1 MAAKHKEIINLDALI
16 PRDDVEAKRPKASKG
31 VIQVTE
37 LAVGKHFYGLLRKPL
52 FQRETNDWDVDNVVS
67 LIRSFRNGHLIPAVI
82 LWSADGS
89 TFVIDGAHRLS
100 VFVAWVNDDYGDG
113 AISQAFF
120 KHQIPKAQLSAARK
134 CRELIKAE
142 GLEYAE
148 LQRLTLLPSRTQD
161 QLAWSTNIAQPIET
175 QWVVGDADVALQ
187 SFLDINQRSVE
198 IDPTERY
205 MIVERKAPTI
215 VAARALVSAGRGHAY
230 WGSFDPQNVEEIE
243 KYAKNIYDAIFEPE
257 NAQPH
262 THTELQPAGM
272 AQTANGLRL
281 ALELV
286 NIIAGVK
293 GGTSNMAA
301 DTDGSQTLRVL
312 AKVWGVVKYVAGNEP
327 ASLSLHPGVYFWGTT
342 GNHRPSM
349 FLAVVSFVQEL
360 IQKDELVH
368 FTLHRAQLEEFL
380 VGKNAPGQQILSRY
394 GGWKRS
400 LEPIQ
405 KLLRQIL
412 DGLKAGKTEDEI
424 SVIVAAL
431 SGGAVIPEKTKS
443 DVWKETRSAARIKA
457 SLDSAQRCG
466 ICRARLVLLHA
477 SDDHIERRVEGG
489 HSGQGNAQL
498 THHYCNHGFKEHFA
512 QLRLAV
518 PTIAVPT
525 KSVSA
530 NGTQTGA

>member
-1 MAAKHKEIINLDALI
+1 MAKKQKETVNLDALI
-16 PRDDVEAKRPKASKG
+16 PRDDVETKNPKASKG

-37 LAVGKHFYGLLRKPL
+37 LALGRHFYGLLHKPL
-52 FQRETNDWDVDNVVS
+52 FQRETNDWGVDNVVS
-67 LIRSFRNGHLIPAVI
+67 LVRSFRNGHLIPAVI

-120 KHQIPKAQLSAARK
+120 KHQIPKSQRDAARK
-134 CRELIKAE
+134 CRDQIKAE

-148 LQRLTLLPSRTQD
+148 LQKLTLLSNRTPE

-230 WGSFDPQNVEEIE
+230 WGAFEEQHVEDIE
-243 KYAKNIYDAIFEPE
+243 RYAKNIYDAIFEPE
-257 NAQPH
+257 DAQPH
-262 THTELQPAGM
+262 THIELQPAGM

-286 NIIAGVK
+286 NIVTGVK
-293 GGTSNMAA
+293 AGTNNMPA
-301 DTDGSQTLRVL
+301 DIDGSQTSRVL
-312 AKVWGVVKYVAGNEP
+312 AQVWGVVKYVAGDEP
-327 ASLSLHPGVYFWGTT
+327 ASLSLHPAVYFWGTT

-349 FLAVVSFVQEL
+349 FLAVVLFVQEL
-360 IQKDELVH
+360 MQKNELVK
-368 FTLHRAQLEEFL
+368 FTLHRAKLEEL
-380 VGKNAPGQQILSRY
+380 LIGKGNLGQQILGRY

-400 LEPIQ
+400 LEPI
-405 KLLRQIL
+405 KNLLRQIL
-412 DGLKAGKTEDEI
+412 DELEAGKNEAEI
-424 SVIVAAL
+424 LAGITTLGAAATNDVSV
-431 SGGAVIPEKTKS
+431 KS
-443 DVWKETRSAARIKA
+443 DTWKETRSAARIKA
-457 SLDSAQRCG
+457 SLASAQRCA
-466 ICRARLVLLHA
+466 ICKARLVLSHA
-477 SDDHIERRVEGG
+477 SDDHIQRRVDGG
-489 HSGQGNAQL
+489 HSGQDNAQL
-498 THHYCNHGFKEHFA
+498 VHHYCNHGFKEYFA
-512 QLRLAV
+512 QRDEPLPEIDLPA
-518 PTIAVPT
+518 
-525 KSVSA
+525 
-530 NGTQTGA
+530 

>member
-1 MAAKHKEIINLDALI
+1 MATKHKETVNLDALI
-16 PRDDVEAKRPKASKG
+16 PRDDVEAKKPKAIKG

-37 LAVGKHFYGLLRKPL
+37 LAIGKHFYGLLRKPL

-67 LIRSFRNGHLIPAVI
+67 LVHSFRNGHLIPAVI

-113 AISQAFF
+113 VISQAFF
-120 KHQIPKAQLSAARK
+120 KHQIPKSQVNSARK
-134 CRELIKAE
+134 CRDQIKAK

-148 LQRLTLLPSRTQD
+148 LQKLTLLQSRTPD

-175 QWVVGDADVALQ
+175 QWVLGDAGVALQ

-215 VAARALVSAGRGHAY
+215 IAARALVGAGRGHAY
-230 WGSFDPQNVEEIE
+230 WGSFDEKYVAEIE

-257 NAQPH
+257 GAQPH

-272 AQTANGLRL
+272 AQTANGLRM

-286 NIIAGVK
+286 NIITGVRT
-293 GGTSNMAA
+293 GTASMEA
-301 DTDGSQTLRVL
+301 DTDGSQTSRVL
-312 AKVWGVVKYVAGNEP
+312 SKVWGVIKYVAGNEP
-327 ASLSLHPGVYFWGTT
+327 ASLSLHPAVYFWGTT

-349 FLAVVSFVQEL
+349 FLAVVSFIQEL
-360 IQKDELVH
+360 VQKDELVQ

-405 KLLRQIL
+405 KLLRQIF
-412 DGLKAGKTEDEI
+412 DGLKSGKTEMEI
-424 SVIVAAL
+424 LNIISTAV
-431 SGGAVIPEKTKS
+431 GGGGSNGETVKS
-443 DVWKETRSAARIKA
+443 DAWKETRSAARIKA
-457 SLDSAQRCG
+457 SLNSAQRCA
-466 ICRARLVLLHA
+466 ICQARLVLVHA
-477 SDDHIERRVEGG
+477 SDDHIQRRVDGG
-489 HSGQGNAQL
+489 HSGQDNAQL

-512 QLRLAV
+512 QAKKPV
-518 PTIAVPT
+518 PEIVLHA
-525 KSVSA
+525 
-530 NGTQTGA
+530 TQG

>member
-1 MAAKHKEIINLDALI
+1 MATKQKETVNLDALI
-16 PRDDVEAKRPKASKG
+16 PRDDVETKKPKASKG

-37 LAVGKHFYGLLRKPL
+37 LALGRHFYGLLHKPL
-52 FQRETNDWDVDNVVS
+52 FQRETNDWGVDNVVS
-67 LIRSFRNGHLIPAVI
+67 LVRSFRNGHLIPAVI

-113 AISQAFF
+113 VISQAFF
-120 KHQIPKAQLSAARK
+120 KHQIPKSQRDAARK
-134 CRELIKAE
+134 CRDQIKAE

-148 LQRLTLLPSRTQD
+148 LQKLTLIPSRTPE

-215 VAARALVSAGRGHAY
+215 VAARALVSSGRGHAY
-230 WGSFDPQNVEEIE
+230 WGAFEAQHVADIE

-262 THTELQPAGM
+262 THIELQPAGM

-286 NIIAGVK
+286 NIITGLKA
-293 GGTSNMAA
+293 GTSNIPA
-301 DTDGSQTLRVL
+301 DIDGSQTSRVL
-312 AKVWGVVKYVAGNEP
+312 AQVWGVVKYVAGDEP
-327 ASLSLHPGVYFWGTT
+327 ASLSLHPAVYFWGTT

-349 FLAVVSFVQEL
+349 FLAVVLFVQEL
-360 IQKDELVH
+360 IQKNELVK
-368 FTLHRAQLEEFL
+368 FTLHRAKLEEL
-380 VGKNAPGQQILSRY
+380 LIGKGNLGQQILSRY

-400 LEPIQ
+400 LEPI
-405 KLLRQIL
+405 KTLLRRIL
-412 DGLKAGKTEDEI
+412 DELDAGKSEAEI
-424 SVIVAAL
+424 LAGISTLSVAAT
-431 SGGAVIPEKTKS
+431 SDGNVKS
-443 DVWKETRSAARIKA
+443 DTWKETRSAARIKA
-457 SLDSAQRCG
+457 SLASAPRCA
-466 ICRARLVLLHA
+466 ICKARLVLPHA
-477 SDDHIERRVEGG
+477 SDDHIQRRTDGG
-489 HSGQGNAQL
+489 QSGQDNAQL
-498 THHYCNHGFKEHFA
+498 VHHYCNHGFKEHFA
-512 QLRLAV
+512 QKGEPLPEIDLPA
-518 PTIAVPT
+518 
-525 KSVSA
+525 
-530 NGTQTGA
+530 

>member
-1 MAAKHKEIINLDALI
+1 MASKQKESVNLDALI
-16 PRDDVEAKRPKASKG
+16 PRDDVEAKQPKPSKG

-37 LAVGKHFYGLLRKPL
+37 LALGKHFYGLLRKPL
-52 FQRETNDWDVDNVVS
+52 FQRETNDWGVDNVVS

-120 KHQIPKAQLSAARK
+120 KHQIPKTQIAAARK
-134 CRELIKAE
+134 CRQQIKAL

-148 LQRLTLLPSRTQD
+148 LQKLTLLPSRTPE
-161 QLAWSTNIAQPIET
+161 QLSWSTNIAQPIET

-230 WGSFDPQNVEEIE
+230 WGAFDPKYVKEIE
-243 KYAKNIYDAIFEPE
+243 GYAKNIYDAIFEPE

-286 NIIAGVK
+286 NIVTGGKSGAG
-293 GGTSNMAA
+293 NMAA
-301 DTDGSQTLRVL
+301 DLDGSQTSRVL
-312 AKVWGVVKYVAGNEP
+312 AKVWGIVKYVAGDEP
-327 ASLSLHPGVYFWGTT
+327 ASLSLHPAVYFWGTT

-349 FLAVVSFVQEL
+349 FLAVVAFVQEL
-360 IQKDELVH
+360 IQKNELVT
-368 FTLHRAQLEEFL
+368 FTLHRAKLEEFL
-380 VGKNAPGQQILSRY
+380 IGKNAPGQQILGRY

-400 LEPIQ
+400 LDPIQ
-405 KLLRQIL
+405 KLLREIL
-412 DGLKAGKTEDEI
+412 DGLKQSKPETEILNAI
-424 SVIVAAL
+424 SSL
-431 SGGAVIPEKTKS
+431 GAVTSNSEPVRS
-443 DVWKETRSAARIKA
+443 SAWKETRSAARIKA
-457 SLDSAQRCG
+457 SLESAPRCA
-466 ICRARLVLLHA
+466 ICKARLVLLHA
-477 SDDHIERRVEGG
+477 SDDHIQRRIDGG
-489 HSGQGNAQL
+489 HSGEDNAQL
-498 THHYCNHGFKEHFA
+498 THHYCNHGFKEHYA
-512 QLRLAV
+512 QLRQPIPEIVL
-518 PTIAVPT
+518 PT
-525 KSVSA
+525 K
-530 NGTQTGA
+530 N

>member
-1 MAAKHKEIINLDALI
+1 MATRQKETVNLDALI
-16 PRDDVEAKRPKASKG
+16 QRDDVEAKKPKPSKG
-31 VIQVTE
+31 DIQVTE

-52 FQRETNDWDVDNVVS
+52 FQRETNDWGVDNVVS
-67 LIRSFRNGHLIPAVI
+67 LVRSFRNGHLIPAVI

-113 AISQAFF
+113 PISQAFF
-120 KHQIPKAQLSAARK
+120 KHQIPKSQRDTAKK
-134 CRELIKAE
+134 CRDKIKEE
-142 GLEYAE
+142 GLEFGE
-148 LQRLTLLPSRTQD
+148 LQKLTLLPNRTQE
-161 QLAWSTNIAQPIET
+161 QLAWSTNIAQPLET
-175 QWVVGDADVALQ
+175 QWVMGDADVALQ

-230 WGSFDPQNVEEIE
+230 WGAFDKQHVEEIE

-262 THTELQPAGM
+262 TDTELQPAGM

-286 NIIAGVK
+286 NIVT
-293 GGTSNMAA
+293 GTKSGTQKMQPDA
-301 DTDGSQTLRVL
+301 DGSQTSREL
-312 AKVWGVVKYVAGNEP
+312 AKVWGTIKHLAGNQP
-327 ASLSLHPGVYFWGTT
+327 ASLSLHPAVYFWGTT

-360 IQKDELVH
+360 AQKRELVK
-368 FTLHRAQLEEFL
+368 FTLHRARLEEFL
-380 VGKNAPGQQILSRY
+380 IGKDNLGQQILGRY

-400 LEPIQ
+400 LEPI
-405 KLLRQIL
+405 KDLLWQIL
-412 DGLKAGKTEDEI
+412 QGLDAGKSDEEIFADI
-424 SVIVAAL
+424 SVLGV
-431 SGGAVIPEKTKS
+431 GASKDEK
-443 DVWKETRSAARIKA
+443 VNPGNWKETRSAARIRA
-457 SLDSAQRCG
+457 SLASAQRCA
-466 ICRARLVLLHA
+466 ICKARLVLSHA
-477 SDDHIERRVEGG
+477 SDDHIVRRADGG
-489 HSGQGNAQL
+489 HSGQDNAQL

-512 QLRLAV
+512 HLKQPV
-518 PTIAVPT
+518 PVI
-525 KSVSA
+525 VSPV
-530 NGTQTGA
+530 

>member
-1 MAAKHKEIINLDALI
+1 MAAKQKEVVNLDALI
-16 PRDDVEAKRPKASKG
+16 PRDDVESKKPKASKG

-37 LAVGKHFYGLLRKPL
+37 LAIGRHFYGLLRKPL

-120 KHQIPKAQLSAARK
+120 KHQIPKSQLGAARK
-134 CRELIKAE
+134 CREKIKSE

-148 LQRLTLLPSRTQD
+148 LQKLTLLPNRTQE
-161 QLAWSTNIAQPIET
+161 QLAWSSNIAQPIET

-230 WGSFDPQNVEEIE
+230 WGAFDPKYVVEIE
-243 KYAKNIYDAIFEPE
+243 KYAKHIYDAIFEPE

-286 NIIAGVK
+286 NVITGVK
-293 GGTSNMAA
+293 GGASNMEA
-301 DTDGSQTLRVL
+301 DTDGSQTSRVL
-312 AKVWGVVKYVAGNEP
+312 SKVWGVVKYLAGNEP
-327 ASLSLHPGVYFWGTT
+327 ASLSLHPAVYFWGTT

-349 FLAVVSFVQEL
+349 FLAVVSFIQEL
-360 IQKDELVH
+360 IQKDELAS
-368 FTLHRAQLEEFL
+368 FTVHRAQIEEFL

-400 LEPIQ
+400 LDPIQ
-405 KLLRQIL
+405 KLLRQIF
-412 DGLKAGKTEDEI
+412 DGLKGGKTEQEI
-424 SVIVAAL
+424 LDMISSLGAGASNNEAA
-431 SGGAVIPEKTKS
+431 KS
-443 DVWKETRSAARIKA
+443 DKWKETRSAARIKA
-457 SLDSAQRCG
+457 SLDSAQRCA
-466 ICRARLVLLHA
+466 ICQARLVILHA
-477 SDDHIERRVEGG
+477 SDDHIQRRADGG
-489 HSGQGNAQL
+489 HSGHENAQL
-498 THHYCNHGFKEHFA
+498 THHYCNHGFKEHYA
-512 QLRLAV
+512 QLKQAL
-518 PTIAVPT
+518 PEIAAPVT
-525 KSVSA
+525 K
-530 NGTQTGA
+530 G

>member
-1 MAAKHKEIINLDALI
+1 MATRQKEIVNLDALI
-16 PRDDVEAKRPKASKG
+16 PRDDVEAKKPKASKG

-37 LAVGKHFYGLLRKPL
+37 LAVGRHFYGLLRKPL

-67 LIRSFRNGHLIPAVI
+67 LVRSFRNGHLIPAVI
-82 LWSADGS
+82 LWSADGT

-113 AISQAFF
+113 PISQAFF
-120 KHQIPKAQLSAARK
+120 KHQIPKSQLIAAQK
-134 CRELIKAE
+134 CREKIKAE

-148 LQRLTLLPSRTQD
+148 LQKLTLLPNRTEE
-161 QLAWSTNIAQPIET
+161 QLEWSTNIAQPVET

-230 WGSFDPQNVEEIE
+230 WGDFDPAHVVEIE
-243 KYAKNIYDAIFEPE
+243 RYAKNIYDAIFEPE

-262 THTELQPAGM
+262 THTELQPAGL

-286 NIIAGVK
+286 NIVAGVK
-293 GGTSNMAA
+293 GKTDNM
-301 DTDGSQTLRVL
+301 DPDVDGSQTLRVL
-312 AKVWGVVKYVAGNEP
+312 SKVWGVVKYVAGNEP
-327 ASLSLHPGVYFWGTT
+327 ASLSLHPAVYFWGTT

-349 FLAVVSFVQEL
+349 FLAVVSFVQDLLQKNEL
-360 IQKDELVH
+360 ST
-368 FTLHRAQLEEFL
+368 FTLHRAQLEEYL
-380 VGKNAPGQQILSRY
+380 IGKNAPGQQILSRY

-405 KLLRQIL
+405 RLLRQIFE
-412 DGLKAGKTEDEI
+412 GLKAGKTEREI
-424 SVIVAAL
+424 SEILFAVA
-431 SGGAVIPEKTKS
+431 GGETNNETK
-443 DVWKETRSAARIKA
+443 VENWKETRSAARIRA
-457 SLDSAQRCG
+457 SLESARRCA
-466 ICRARLVLLHA
+466 ICKARLVMVHA
-477 SDDHIERRVEGG
+477 SDDHIQRRVDGG
-489 HSGQGNAQL
+489 HSGPDNAQL
-498 THHYCNHGFKEHFA
+498 THRFCNHGFKEHYA
-512 QLRLAV
+512 QLREPIPVIPDPA
-518 PTIAVPT
+518 TI
-525 KSVSA
+525 
-530 NGTQTGA
+530 G

>member
-1 MAAKHKEIINLDALI
+1 MAVKQKEIVNLDALI
-16 PRDDVEAKRPKASKG
+16 PRDDVEAKKPKASKG

-52 FQRETNDWDVDNVVS
+52 FQRETNDWGVDNVVS
-67 LIRSFRNGHLIPAVI
+67 LVRSFRNGHLIPAVI

-113 AISQAFF
+113 ILSQSFF
-120 KHQIPKAQLSAARK
+120 KHQIPKSQLNAARK
-134 CRELIKAE
+134 CREQIKIE

-148 LQRLTLLPSRTQD
+148 LQKLTLLPSRTPE

-230 WGSFDPQNVEEIE
+230 WGTFDPKYVVEIE

-286 NIIAGVK
+286 NIITGMKAGAA
-293 GGTSNMAA
+293 GMAA
-301 DTDGSQTLRVL
+301 DTDGSQTSRVL
-312 AKVWGVVKYVAGNEP
+312 AKVWGVIKYVAGDEP
-327 ASLSLHPGVYFWGTT
+327 ASLSLHPAVYFWGTT

-349 FLAVVSFVQEL
+349 FLAVVSFIQEL
-360 IQKDELVH
+360 IQKGELAT
-368 FTLHRAQLEEFL
+368 FTVHRAQLEEFL
-380 VGKNAPGQQILSRY
+380 IGKNAPGQQILSRY

-400 LEPIQ
+400 LEPVQ

-412 DGLKAGKTEDEI
+412 DGLKAGKTEYEI
-424 SVIVAAL
+424 L
-431 SGGAVIPEKTKS
+431 DTIPTMGKGVSNNETVKS
-443 DVWKETRSAARIKA
+443 DTWKETRGATRIKA
-457 SLDSAQRCG
+457 SLDSAQRCA
-466 ICRARLVLLHA
+466 ICQARLVLLHA
-477 SDDHIERRVEGG
+477 SDDHIQRRADGG
-489 HSGQGNAQL
+489 DSGQENAQL
-498 THHYCNHGFKEHFA
+498 THHYCNHGFKEHYA
-512 QLRLAV
+512 QARQ
-518 PTIAVPT
+518 PIPEIAIQVT
-525 KSVSA
+525 K
-530 NGTQTGA
+530 

>member
-1 MAAKHKEIINLDALI
+1 MAVKQKETVNLDALI
-16 PRDDVEAKRPKASKG
+16 QRDDVEAKNPKASKG
-31 VIQVTE
+31 AIQVTE
-37 LAVGKHFYGLLRKPL
+37 LALGKHFYGLLRKPL
-52 FQRETNDWDVDNVVS
+52 FQRETNDWGVDNVVS
-67 LIRSFRNGHLIPAVI
+67 LVRSFRNGHLIPAVI

-120 KHQIPKAQLSAARK
+120 KHQIPKSQRDAARK
-134 CRELIKAE
+134 CRERIKAE

-148 LQRLTLLPSRTQD
+148 LQKLTLLPTRTPA
-161 QLAWSTNIAQPIET
+161 QLAWSTNIAQPVET

-205 MIVERKAPTI
+205 MIVERKAATI

-230 WGSFDPQNVEEIE
+230 WGTFDPQHVADIE

-262 THTELQPAGM
+262 THSELQPAGM

-286 NIIAGVK
+286 NIVTDIKAG
-293 GGTSNMAA
+293 SRNMSV
-301 DTDGSQTLRVL
+301 DIDGSQTSRVL
-312 AKVWGVVKYVAGNEP
+312 AQVWGVVKYVAGDES
-327 ASLSLHPGVYFWGTT
+327 ASLSLHPAVYFWGTT

-360 IQKDELVH
+360 IQKNELIK
-368 FTLHRAQLEEFL
+368 FTLHRAQIEEVL
-380 VGKNAPGQQILSRY
+380 VGKGNLGQQILSRY

-400 LEPIQ
+400 LEPI
-405 KLLRQIL
+405 KNLLRQLL
-412 DGLKAGKTEDEI
+412 DGFDSGKDASEI
-424 SVIVAAL
+424 LTSIPA
-431 SGGAVIPEKTKS
+431 SGVGASSDGGIKS
-443 DVWKETRSAARIKA
+443 DTWKETRSASRIKA
-457 SLDSAQRCG
+457 SLASAPRCA
-466 ICRARLVLLHA
+466 ICNARLVLSNA
-477 SDDHIERRVEGG
+477 SDDHIQRRADGG
-489 HSGQGNAQL
+489 HAGQDNAQL
-498 THHYCNHGFKEHFA
+498 THHYCNHGFKEHYA
-512 QLRLAV
+512 QLKQ
-518 PTIAVPT
+518 TIPAITSPV
-525 KSVSA
+525 
-530 NGTQTGA
+530 

>member
-1 MAAKHKEIINLDALI
+1 MAAKQKETVNLDALI
-16 PRDDVEAKRPKASKG
+16 PRDDVEAKKPKASKG

-37 LAVGKHFYGLLRKPL
+37 LAIGKHFYGLLRKPL
-52 FQRETNDWDVDNVVS
+52 FQRETNDWDVNNVVS
-67 LIRSFRNGHLIPAVI
+67 LVRSFRNGHLIPAVI

-113 AISQAFF
+113 PISQAFF
-120 KHQIPKAQLSAARK
+120 KHQIPKSQLTAARK
-134 CRELIKAE
+134 CREQIKKE

-148 LQRLTLLPSRTQD
+148 LQKLTLLPSRTPE

-215 VAARALVSAGRGHAY
+215 IAARALVSAGRGHAY
-230 WGSFDPQNVEEIE
+230 WGTFDPQHVAEIE
-243 KYAKNIYDAIFEPE
+243 KNAKNIYDSIFEPE

-262 THTELQPAGM
+262 THAELQPAGM

-286 NIIAGVK
+286 NIITGVK
-293 GGTSNMAA
+293 GGAANMAA
-301 DTDGSQTLRVL
+301 DNDGSQTSRVL
-312 AKVWGVVKYVAGNEP
+312 AKVWGIIKYVAGNEP
-327 ASLSLHPGVYFWGTT
+327 ASLSLHPAVYFWGTT

-349 FLAVVSFVQEL
+349 FLAVVSFIQEL
-360 IQKDELVH
+360 IQKDELAT
-368 FTLHRAQLEEFL
+368 FTVHRAKLEEFL

-412 DGLKAGKTEDEI
+412 DELKAGKTEKEI
-424 SVIVAAL
+424 LGIISTLGTGA
-431 SGGAVIPEKTKS
+431 SGSETVKS
-443 DVWKETRSAARIKA
+443 DTWKETRSAARIKA
-457 SLDSAQRCG
+457 SLASAPRCA
-466 ICRARLVLLHA
+466 ICQARLVLLHA
-477 SDDHIERRVEGG
+477 SDDHVQRRADGG
-489 HSGQGNAQL
+489 HNGQDNAQL
-498 THHYCNHGFKEHFA
+498 AHHYCNHGFKEHYA
-512 QLRLAV
+512 QLKKPIPEISSPV
-518 PTIAVPT
+518 E
-525 KSVSA
+525 KE
-530 NGTQTGA
+530 